1 MKRGIT
7 MEMLRELNLVS
18 IIVRVILAMIIG
30 GIIGTER
37 MVKNQPVGS
46 RTYMVVCLGA
56 CLVMLTNQ
64 YICNSF
70 NSGDPSRL
78 GAQVI
83 SGIGFLGA
91 GTIMVT
97 GNNKIKGLTTAAGL
111 WSAACI
117 GLAIGI
123 GFYEGAIAAG
133 IAILL
138 IMTVFKNV
146 ERKILKESK
155 SLRLYINV
163 ESNQALNQ
171 VIGECHDRKIQVDD
185 IQVSKPRKG
194 TKGGIIV
201 FLTLKLDRKEDHAKL
216 VHQFS
221 ELEGILYIEELA

>member
-1 MKRGIT
+1 
-7 MEMLRELNLVS
+7 MEILRELNAVS
-18 IIVRVILAMIIG
+18 IILRVVLAMIIG
-30 GIIGTER
+30 GVIGTER

-64 YICNSF
+64 YIFNMF
-70 NSGDPSRL
+70 NSGDPTRL

-133 IAILL
+133 AAILF
-138 IMTVFKNV
+138 IMTVFKDV
-146 ERKILKESK
+146 ERKILKKSK
-155 SLRLYINV
+155 ALRLYVSV
-163 ESNQALNQ
+163 ETNEALNQ
-171 VIGECHDRKIQVDD
+171 LIEECHSRNIRVDD
-185 IQVSKPRKG
+185 IQVSKPRQG
-194 TKGGIIV
+194 TKGGIIA
-201 FLTLKLDRKEDHAKL
+201 FLTLKLNKKQSHTKL
-216 VHQFS
+216 VHQLS
-221 ELEGILYIEELA
+221 ESEGILYIEELS

>member
-1 MKRGIT
+1 
-7 MEMLRELNLVS
+7 MEMLRELNTVS
-18 IIVRVILAMIIG
+18 IIVRVVLAMLVG

-64 YICNSF
+64 YICNTF
-70 NSGDPSRL
+70 ATGDPSRL

-111 WSAACI
+111 WSSACI

-123 GFYEGAIAAG
+123 GFYEGAIAVAVV
-133 IAILL
+133 ILF
-138 IMTVFKNV
+138 IMTVFKNI
-146 ERKILKESK
+146 ERKILRDSK
-155 SLRLYINV
+155 ALRLYINV
-163 ESNQALNQ
+163 ESNSALNLL
-171 VIGECHDRKIQVDD
+171 IDDCHERKIRVDD

-201 FLTLKLDRKEDHAKL
+201 FLTLKLHKKEDHANL
-216 VHQFS
+216 VHQLS
-221 ELEGILYIEELA
+221 ELEGILYIEELS

>member
-1 MKRGIT
+1 MNV
-7 MEMLRELNLVS
+7 MEIMDLLRQLNPLS
-18 IIVRVILAMIIG
+18 IVVRVILAMLIG

-37 MVKNQPVGS
+37 LKKNQPVGS

-64 YICNSF
+64 YIFNMF
-70 NSGDPSRL
+70 NSGDPTRL

-111 WSAACI
+111 WSSACI

-123 GFYEGAIAAG
+123 GFYEGAIAVG
-133 IAILL
+133 IAILF
-138 IMTVFKNV
+138 IMTSFKKM
-146 ERKILKESK
+146 ERKILRKSK
-155 SLRLYINV
+155 SLSLYVNV
-163 ESNQALNQ
+163 ESSVALNNM
-171 VIGECHDRKIQVDD
+171 IAECHSRKIRVDD

-194 TKGGIIV
+194 TKGGIIA
-201 FLTLKLDRKEDHAKL
+201 FLTLKLNQKQSHTEL
-216 VHQFS
+216 VHQLS
-221 ELEGILYIEELA
+221 ELDGILYIEEL

>member
-1 MKRGIT
+1 
-7 MEMLRELNLVS
+7 MEMLRELNTVS
-18 IIVRVILAMIIG
+18 IIVRVVLAMFIG
-30 GIIGTER
+30 GIIGMER
-37 MVKNQPVGS
+37 LRKNQPVGS
-46 RTYMVVCLGA
+46 RTYMLVCLGA

-64 YICNSF
+64 YICNMF

-123 GFYEGAIAAG
+123 GFYEGAIAVG
-133 IAILL
+133 TAIMI
-138 IMTVFKNV
+138 IMTSFKKV
-146 ERKILKESK
+146 ERKILKSSK
-155 SLRLYINV
+155 SISLYISV
-163 ESNQALNQ
+163 ESSDALNAM
-171 VIGECHDRKIQVDD
+171 ITECHNRKIRVDD

-201 FLTLKLDRKEDHAKL
+201 FLTLKLDKKQSHTEL
-216 VHQFS
+216 VHQLS
-221 ELEGILYIEELA
+221 ELDGILYIEEL